1 MAQTN
6 KFRLITIGNQTFKL
20 PIDGRGNWGEETTG
34 ILEALAEASQL
45 IQGPNDVLLSTRTL
59 DNAVTPLTAK
69 SIPGL
74 TFNTGQVQGVQIDY
88 FIKRQYTPSDPET
101 VKITCPPASSI
112 TSGQYFLINAGGD
125 VVQYYV
131 WFNKDDAGGN
141 PSVVGKTG
149 IQVNILG
156 TDTST
161 QVALKLQTALDALT
175 TAFVATI
182 STVDNIV
189 ICTTKTNLATTNAS
203 NVNVGGI
210 FAIFTTQEGQP
221 SAAQKTI
228 TENGIILAN
237 YDGADWKLSVESV
250 GDTGIDFIITS
261 SGDVKYTSTDLS
273 GHSCTIRFKAKTID
287 EAV

>member
-20 PIDGRGNWGEETTG
+20 PIDGRGNWGEEATA

-45 IQGPNDVLLSTRTL
+45 IQGPNDVLLSTANLT
-59 DNAVTPLTAK
+59 NGVPSATPENL
-69 SIPGL
+69 GNL
-74 TFNTGQVQGVQIDY
+74 TFNTGQVLGVQIDF
-88 FIKRQYTPSDPET
+88 FIRRTYTPSYPET

-131 WFNKDDAGGN
+131 WFNKDGAGGN

-149 IQVNILG
+149 IQVDILG

-161 QVALKLQTALDALT
+161 QVALKLQTALDGLA
-175 TAFVATI
+175 AFVATI
-182 STVDNIV
+182 STVANIV
-189 ICTTKTNLATTNAS
+189 ICTTETKLATTNAS

-210 FAIFTTQEGQP
+210 FAISTTQEGQP
-221 SAAQKTI
+221 STAQKTI

-261 SGDVKYTSTDLS
+261 SGVVQYTSTDLS
-273 GHSCTIRFKAKTID
+273 GHISSIIRFKAKTID